1 MSLCWDVLIGPRLMT
16 SQAGTSPLYMAL
28 DFLWNIPIEAAY
40 ISDSWTR
47 GSGKNTKV
55 MLVDLLEWK
64 SGIISSEIPTV
75 ILGSVMPLN
84 PAVARVLKV
93 SEVITIAVDNNRH
106 TQNTIPW
113 VRDLIVDIPHMILV
127 KAKVKNLIPAI
138 RLRIRLRRPIFF
150 CYAYCCFEL

>member
-1 MSLCWDVLIGPRLMT
+1 MT

-106 TQNTIPW
+106 TQSTIP
-113 VRDLIVDIPHMILV
+113 
-127 KAKVKNLIPAI
+127 
-138 RLRIRLRRPIFF
+138 
-150 CYAYCCFEL
+150 